1 MRLKTKVR
9 AATAKV
15 VAVDRTSPFQPCSAR
30 NRRTFHTESHR
41 EWHLLATDRGS
52 VVYTIDDLKNNSDAQ
67 IMVGSILFFLLAF
80 PLYFG
85 MAANGADGSLGG
97 GVADYQVNGEIT
109 YVMLDS
115 GTEAIADGDTWSMT
129 YNTDAINEA
138 DELNIVGVRIS
149 MSYGEDETSS
159 GIGCAAPGSGNPAAD
174 TITGTASHL
183 DFNGTADGQNNGGSG
198 AHEAMAIWYNE
209 SMLGAVVSDLSMDE
223 IKAQID
229 SMGAGLGDHSVSISV
244 AADAGGSIGC
254 AHDDGG
260 ETVDYT
266 VELMVFDYTIAP
278 YIDTSDI

>member
-1 MRLKTKVR
+1 M
-9 AATAKV
+9 
-15 VAVDRTSPFQPCSAR
+15 
-30 NRRTFHTESHR
+30 
-41 EWHLLATDRGS
+41 
-52 VVYTIDDLKNNSDAQ
+52 YTIDDLKNNSDAQ

-129 YNTDAINEA
+129 YNTDAINDA

-149 MSYGEDETSS
+149 MSYGEDESAS
-159 GIGCAAPGSGNPAAD
+159 GFGCIGSVLAAAD
-174 TITGTASHL
+174 TITGAASHL
-183 DFNGTADGQNNGGSG
+183 EFNGTADGQNNGGSG

-209 SMLGAVVSDLSMDE
+209 SMVGAVVSDLSMDE

-229 SMGAGLGDHSVSISV
+229 SMGAGLGDHAVSISV
-244 AADAGGSIGC
+244 DANAGNEPSPTCGR
-254 AHDDGG
+254 DDGG